1 LEIGIGRL
9 QHETLDSVDKV
20 EKLPSMNFN
29 RDGIHFHGDK
39 EKIKRQSECFWD
51 IQINALA
58 TSIFVKDD
66 KKTD

>member
-1 LEIGIGRL
+1 
-9 QHETLDSVDKV
+9 
-20 EKLPSMNFN
+20 MNFN
-29 RDGIHFHGDK
+29 RDGIHFHGDQ

-66 KKTD
+66 KKTDGWDRSGQAV